1 LSLTRGDGVA
11 LWRQIATQLEEG
23 IRHQTFGPGERLPTE
38 QQLARRF
45 GVNRHTVRRS
55 VASLE
60 DRGLVRAEQGR
71 GTFVQEGILDYQVGK
86 RTRFSETIRRQQKT
100 PKGELLQAL
109 EVPADRQ
116 VAKALK
122 IKPGAAVI
130 RLDRMGY
137 ADDRP
142 LSLAVHYFPALRF
155 PALVEA
161 YRSSRSITAA
171 LKKCGLQD
179 YTRQSTK
186 VTTRMPD
193 SEEARLLRT
202 PKTRPI
208 LVTESVNVDGDGKPI
223 EFGVARF
230 AGDRVQIVFEPH

>member
-1 LSLTRGDGVA
+1 MRLTRGEGVA
-11 LWRQIATQLEEG
+11 LWRQIATELEED
-23 IRHQTFGPGERLPTE
+23 IRRQTFAPGQRLPTE
-38 QQLARRF
+38 QELASRF
-45 GVNRHTVRRS
+45 GVNRHTLRRA

-60 DRGLVRAEQGR
+60 ERGLVRAQQGR
-71 GTFVQEGILDYQVGK
+71 GTFVQEDVLDYKVAK

-109 EVPADRQ
+109 EVPADRS

-122 IKPGAAVI
+122 IKPGAPVI

-137 ADDRP
+137 ADDLP
-142 LSLAVHYFPALRF
+142 LSVAAHYFPAKRF
-155 PALVEA
+155 PDLIAA

-171 LKKCGLQD
+171 LKKSGVAD

-186 VTTRMPD
+186 LTTRMPD
-193 SEEARLLRT
+193 SEEARLLRL
-202 PKTRPI
+202 PRSRPI
-208 LVTESVNVDGDGKPI
+208 MVAESINIDGEGRPI

-230 AGDRVQIVFEPH
+230 AGDRVQIVFEP